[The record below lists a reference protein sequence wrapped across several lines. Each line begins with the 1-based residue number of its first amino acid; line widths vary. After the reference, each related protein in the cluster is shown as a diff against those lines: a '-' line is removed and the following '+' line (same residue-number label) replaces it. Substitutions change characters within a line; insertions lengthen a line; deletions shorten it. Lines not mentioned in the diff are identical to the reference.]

1 MTRKRFIKLM
11 MAHGYTRNQCER
23 MANSITKTGY
33 SYRETYNLAMGFH
46 SMWPRIYPS
55 IERAA
60 RAIAEFFHCLSAWVV
75 RAAETFAKAISTA
88 FSDLEL
94 PPKDKP

>member
-11 MAHGYTRNQCER
+11 MSQGYTRNQCER
-23 MANSITKTGY
+23 MANNVTKTGY
-33 SYRETYNLAMGFH
+33 SYRETYNLVMGFRSVLH
-46 SMWPRIYPS
+46 RVYPGL
-55 IERAA
+55 EK
-60 RAIAEFFHCLSAWVV
+60 IAEAIKEPFYRLSVWVV
-75 RAAETFAKAISTA
+75 RAVETFAKAISTA